1 MEEEKIMEKVEQLQ
15 DLVTSINEK
24 GVFKI
29 NFEWVLDTQ
38 ANEYGTVIG
47 LISGGWA
54 GKAHIFELGSEN
66 YDFLDGI
73 LNVLNALSGL
83 EELS

>member
-1 MEEEKIMEKVEQLQ
+1 MELVKEIQ

-38 ANEYGTVIG
+38 ASEQGTIIG

-54 GKAHIFELGSEN
+54 GKAHTFELGSEN
-66 YDFLDGI
+66 HEFLDGV
-73 LNVLNALSGL
+73 LNVLNVLSGL